1 MLIVSNLIRLFLKPQ
16 NVTGLTHSELDASSG
31 EQDFNI
37 DHEDDGFDDGELV
50 GEAGGWYDEGDENED
65 DEFVDAPRRVEKIEV
80 NYART
85 TKQVNVRALKQTLW
99 SNLEESTSQEDVH
112 SFNQMLRE
120 FPVNNPAGHVEDI
133 SVHMAFICALHLANE
148 HGLVIKSVPAMDDL
162 RISNV
167 PCTLVK

>member
-1 MLIVSNLIRLFLKPQ
+1 MASLVN
-16 NVTGLTHSELDASSG
+16 SESMTNQDEEGFTFGADEAGG
-31 EQDFNI
+31 E
-37 DHEDDGFDDGELV
+37 FDDGEELV
-50 GEAGGWYDEGDENED
+50 GEAGGWYDANDLGDD
-65 DEFVDAPRRVEKIEV
+65 DDFVDAPRRVEKIEV

-99 SNLEESTSQEDVH
+99 ANLEESTSEEDVH
-112 SFNQMLRE
+112 SFNEMLRE

-162 RISNV
+162 CISNV
-167 PCTLVK
+167 PCSVN